1 MYKFFIISCLF
12 VFCLQ
17 SKASPLSIQSPDGS
31 LSLFVNVDSQGQPT
45 YWLNAGETPLIFP
58 STLGISVKGTTG
70 FNRNFVVN
78 SYHSEEINQ
87 PWERVWGESKLVEN
101 HYTSL
106 SINLQQTATPARKLN
121 IEFRLFNDGLG
132 FRYTLPEQPDLSE
145 IFITSE
151 NSEFTLSGEET
162 AWWTPQDFDSYEH
175 IHRQTELNDV
185 AAVNTPMTL
194 KLPSGHYLSI
204 HEAALTDYAGMTL
217 VKKGDA
223 TLVSEL
229 VPWPDGIKVKGSAP
243 LTTPWR
249 TIQFAEN
256 AAGLINSPLL
266 ENLNLPS
273 KISDTSWIKPM
284 KYVGIWWGMHMRKY
298 TWEAGPKHGATTENT
313 KAYIDFAARH
323 DMGGVLVEGWN
334 KGWETWHTPLNQQDF
349 TQAYDDFD
357 LLELAQYAKHKGV
370 TLVGHHETGGNIPE
384 YERQLED
391 AFALYRKAG
400 VHALKTGYAGK
411 MQPTGTYH
419 HSQPMVNHY
428 RRVLTLAANNQIM
441 LNAHEPIKPT
451 GLRRTYP
458 NMMTREGGRGMEW
471 NGWSKGN
478 PPEHTVSLPFT
489 RLLAG
494 PMDYTPGIFDIRFDR
509 QGQYRIHTTLSRQLA
524 HYVTLYSPMQMAAD
538 MIENY
543 VDHPAFTFIEN
554 IPASWDETQ
563 VQHAEIGDYYV
574 VARRNGNKWF
584 VGATTDE
591 HPRQLPLS
599 FSFLPSNKQY
609 IARIYSDGDDTDYTN
624 NPEAFEYVN
633 VVVSKHS
640 EIPLVMTSGG
650 GVAIEI
656 EPLMAKDKGTL
667 TAQQY
672 TQKVAHRLASFEQG
686 GHFGEVIKV
695 HHLAENKNI
704 TLQPTPHNNYSDDG
718 ATTLIDGARGG
729 TDYTS
734 QWLGFRNTDFTATID
749 LGERQKVK
757 QISAGFMQSILH
769 SIMLPTAVTFDVSSD
784 NKRFTTVGAEA
795 YATTPDVPDFQR
807 KDFTAEFSEQDVRYI
822 RVTAT
827 SPGVLP
833 DWHIRPGQEVFI
845 FADEITVN

>member
-1 MYKFFIISCLF
+1 MCRFFIISCLF

-17 SKASPLSIQSPDGS
+17 SKASPLSIQSPDKS
-31 LSLFVNVDSQGQPT
+31 LSLFVKVDSQGRPS
-45 YWLNAGETPLIFP
+45 YWLNSEDTPLILP
-58 STLGISVKGTTG
+58 STLGISVKGEID
-70 FNRNFVVN
+70 FNRDFVIN
-78 SYHSEEINQ
+78 DYRIDTINQ
-87 PWERVWGESKLVEN
+87 PWERLWGEGKQVEN

-106 SINLQQTATPARKLN
+106 SINLEKTTTPVRKIN

-132 FRYTLPEQPDLSE
+132 FRYILPKQPELSE
-145 IFITSE
+145 ILIMSE
-151 NSEFTLSGEET
+151 NSEFTLSGEEI

-175 IHRQTELNDV
+175 IHRQTKFSDV
-185 AAVNTPMTL
+185 EAVNTPITL
-194 KLPSGHYLSI
+194 KLPSGHYVSI

-266 ENLNLPS
+266 ENLNLPNR
-273 KISDTSWIKPM
+273 ISDTSWIKPM

-323 DMGGVLVEGWN
+323 GIGGVLVEGWN

-357 LLELAQYAKHKGV
+357 LLELAQYAKHNGV
-370 TLVGHHETGGNIPE
+370 TLIGHHETGGNIPE

-400 VHALKTGYAGK
+400 VHALKTGYAGA
-411 MQPTGTYH
+411 MRPTGTYH

-428 RRVLTLAANNQIM
+428 RHVLTLAADNQIM

-451 GLRRTYP
+451 GLRRTFP

-509 QGQYRIHTTLSRQLA
+509 QGQYRIHTTLARQLA

-538 MIENY
+538 MVENY
-543 VDHPAFTFIEN
+543 IDHAAFTFIEN
-554 IPASWDETQ
+554 VPTSWDETQ

-574 VARRNGNKWF
+574 VARRDGQKWF

-591 HPRQLPLS
+591 HPRQLPLN
-599 FSFLPSNKQY
+599 FSFLLEDKQY
-609 IARIYSDGDDTDYTN
+609 VARIYSDGDDTDYTS

-633 VVVSKHS
+633 VVVNKHS
-640 EIPLVMTSGG
+640 EIPLVMASGG

-656 EPLMAKDKGTL
+656 DPLLDKHEGTL
-667 TAQQY
+667 NAQQY
-672 TQKVAHRLASFEQG
+672 TQKVAHRLASFEKG

-695 HHLAENKNI
+695 HHLAENKSV
-704 TLQPTPHNNYSDDG
+704 TLKPTPHRNYSDDG
-718 ATTLIDGARGG
+718 AITLIDGERGSA
-729 TDYTS
+729 DYTS
-734 QWLGFRNTDFTATID
+734 QWLGFRNIDFTATID

-769 SIMLPTAVTFDVSSD
+769 SIMFPTAVTFDVSSD
-784 NKRFTTVGAEA
+784 NERFTTVGMET
-795 YATTPDVPDFQR
+795 YETTADVPDFQR

-827 SPGVLP
+827 SLGVLP

-845 FADEITVN
+845 FADEIIVN